1 MSTNNLDF
9 KGMIEANYNVLSNL
23 EASIQGFFRK
33 FEDIDTKIV
42 EKETAF
48 INAKQEFKT
57 LIEEYRNTLDQV
69 REDFNLAV
77 AKEQKEFIEIANSNT
92 EKILKTKE
100 EELKQK
106 LEAEEHNIILKV
118 KNLLEAMENF
128 EDNINSKVADTIKN
142 LPVLLEEEKD
152 LIINKNLADIKE
164 TSKSLKESIED
175 YRKILEQEL
184 ESYKNRLIEEV
195 KECKYTLK
203 SSVEDI
209 KEVAEDIKAEN
220 ITLNKNR
227 SSLEADYRKVNNSLE
242 NVTKSTNNLVKGIN
256 NVKYTF
262 IINKIYILLFSLLNS
277 LFILRIIVP
286 QKWQIN
292 FLGNKTLWTL
302 IILASLLI
310 ILATGDF
317 IYRVIFP
324 TIVNFWEKIFNLIFT
339 TSSDEEAED

>member
-48 INAKQEFKT
+48 INAKQEFKE
-57 LIEEYRNTLDQV
+57 LIEDYRSTLDQA
-69 REDFNLAV
+69 REDFNLAL

-106 LEAEEHNIILKV
+106 LDLEENKILLKT
-118 KNLLEAMENF
+118 KTLLEAMESF
-128 EDNINSKVADTIKN
+128 QENINSKVADTIKN

>member
-1 MSTNNLDF
+1 MSNLDF

-57 LIEEYRNTLDQV
+57 LIEEYRSTLDQV
-69 REDFNLAV
+69 REDFNLAIS
-77 AKEQKEFIEIANSNT
+77 KEHQNFIEVANANT

-100 EELKQK
+100 DELKQK
-106 LEAEEHNIILKV
+106 LDLEENKIILKA
-118 KNLLEAMENF
+118 KDLLEAMESF
-128 EDNINSKVADTIKN
+128 QENINSKILDTIKN

-164 TSKSLKESIED
+164 TSKSLQASIED

-184 ESYKNRLIEEV
+184 EAYKNRLVEEV

-203 SSVEDI
+203 SSVEAI

-220 ITLNKNR
+220 IILNKNR
-227 SSLEADYRKVNNSLE
+227 SNLEADYQKVNNSLE
-242 NVTKSTNNLVKGIN
+242 NVTKSTNNLAKSIN
-256 NVKYTF
+256 NIKYTF
-262 IINKIYILLFSLLNS
+262 IINKIYIFLFSLLNS
-277 LFILRIIVP
+277 IFILRIIVP
-286 QKWQIN
+286 QEWSIN
-292 FLGNKTLWTL
+292 FYGEKTRWTL
-302 IILASLLI
+302 IIVASLLI
-310 ILATGDF
+310 IVAICDF
-317 IYRVIFP
+317 MYR
-324 TIVNFWEKIFNLIFT
+324 TILPILSSLWEKICNFLFT
-339 TSSDEEAED
+339 SEEEAEED

>member
-1 MSTNNLDF
+1 MSNLDF
-9 KGMIEANYNVLSNL
+9 RGMIEANYNVLSNL

-48 INAKQEFKT
+48 INAKQEFKE
-57 LIEEYRNTLDQV
+57 LIEDYRSTLDQV

-77 AKEQKEFIEIANSNT
+77 AKEHQNFVEVANANT

-106 LEAEEHNIILKV
+106 LDLEENKILLKT
-118 KNLLEAMENF
+118 KTLLEAMENF
-128 EDNINSKVADTIKN
+128 NSNISIKIADTIKN
-142 LPVLLEEEKD
+142 LPVELDNQKD
-152 LIINKNLADIKE
+152 LYINKALENIKE
-164 TSKSLKESIED
+164 TSKTLQSNIED

-184 ESYKNRLIEEV
+184 ESYKNTLIEEV

-220 ITLNKNR
+220 SNIIKNR
-227 SSLEADYRKVNNSLE
+227 SNLEADYRKVNNSLE
-242 NVTKSTNNLVKGIN
+242 NVTKSTNNLAKGIN
-256 NVKYTF
+256 NIKYTF
-262 IINKIYILLFSLLNS
+262 VINKIYILLFSLLNP

-286 QKWQIN
+286 QEWSIN
-292 FLGNKTLWTL
+292 FYGEKTRWTL
-302 IILASLLI
+302 IIVASLLI
-310 ILATGDF
+310 IVAICDF
-317 IYRVIFP
+317 MYR
-324 TIVNFWEKIFNLIFT
+324 TILPILSNLWEKICNFLF

>member
-1 MSTNNLDF
+1 MSNLDF

-57 LIEEYRNTLDQV
+57 LIEEYRSTLDQA
-69 REDFNLAV
+69 REDFNLAL

-92 EKILKTKE
+92 EKILKNKE

-106 LEAEEHNIILKV
+106 LDLEENKILLKT
-118 KNLLEAMENF
+118 KTLLEAMESF
-128 EDNINSKVADTIKN
+128 QENINSKILDTIKN

-164 TSKSLKESIED
+164 TSNTLKSSIED

-184 ESYKNRLIEEV
+184 ESYKNRLVEEV

-203 SSVEDI
+203 ESVEDI
-209 KEVAEDIKAEN
+209 KEVAENIKAEN

-227 SSLEADYRKVNNSLE
+227 SNLEADYQKVNNSLE

-256 NVKYTF
+256 NIKYTF

-292 FLGNKTLWTL
+292 FLGTKTLWTL
-302 IILASLLI
+302 IVIASLLI
-310 ILATGDF
+310 IVAIGDF

-324 TIVNFWEKIFNLIFT
+324 TIVNVWEKIINIFF

>member
-1 MSTNNLDF
+1 MSNNLDF

-57 LIEEYRNTLDQV
+57 IIEEYRSTLDQV

-77 AKEQKEFIEIANSNT
+77 AKEQKEFIEVANTNT
-92 EKILKTKE
+92 EKILKGKE

-106 LEAEEHNIILKV
+106 LEQEEHKILLKT
-118 KNLLEAMENF
+118 KTLLEAMEDF
-128 EDNINSKVADTIKN
+128 QENINSKVADTIKN
-142 LPVLLEEEKD
+142 LPVELENQKD
-152 LIINKNLADIKE
+152 LYINKALENIKE
-164 TSKSLKESIED
+164 TSKSLQANIED

-184 ESYKNRLIEEV
+184 EIYKNRLVEEV

-203 SSVEDI
+203 ESVEDI

-227 SSLEADYRKVNNSLE
+227 SNLEADYRKVNNSLE

-277 LFILRIIVP
+277 IFILRIIVP
-286 QKWQIN
+286 QKWETN
-292 FLGNKTLWTL
+292 FLGTKTLWTL
-302 IILASLLI
+302 IIIASLLI

-324 TIVNFWEKIFNLIFT
+324 IIINVWKKIINIFFT
-339 TSSDEEAED
+339 FEDEAKED

>member
-1 MSTNNLDF
+1 
-9 KGMIEANYNVLSNL
+9 MIEANYNVLSNL
-23 EASIQGFFRK
+23 EANIQAFFK
-33 FEDIDTKIV
+33 TFENVDTKII

-48 INAKQEFKT
+48 ANAKQEFKE
-57 LIEEYRNTLDQV
+57 LIEDYRTILENT
-69 REDFNLAV
+69 REEFKKALTS
-77 AKEQKEFIEIANSNT
+77 EQQEFIEVVNT
-92 EKILKTKE
+92 NTNKMLEIKE

-142 LPVLLEEEKD
+142 LPILLEEEKD

-184 ESYKNRLIEEV
+184 ESYKNRLVEEV

-227 SSLEADYRKVNNSLE
+227 SNLEADYRKVNNSLE
-242 NVTKSTNNLVKGIN
+242 NVTKSTNNLAKGIN
-256 NVKYTF
+256 NIKYTF
-262 IINKIYILLFSLLNS
+262 VINKIYILLFSLLNP

-286 QKWQIN
+286 QEWSIN
-292 FLGNKTLWTL
+292 FYGEKTRWTL
-302 IILASLLI
+302 IIVASLLI
-310 ILATGDF
+310 IVAICDF
-317 IYRVIFP
+317 MYR
-324 TIVNFWEKIFNLIFT
+324 TILPILSNLWEKICNFLFT
-339 TSSDEEAED
+339 SDEEAEED

>member
-23 EASIQGFFRK
+23 EANIQAFFK
-33 FEDIDTKIV
+33 TFENVDTKIV

-48 INAKQEFKT
+48 ANAKQEFKE
-57 LIEEYRNTLDQV
+57 LIEDYKTILENT
-69 REDFNLAV
+69 REEFKKALTS
-77 AKEQKEFIEIANSNT
+77 EQQEFIEVVNANTNKVL
-92 EKILKTKE
+92 EIKE

-106 LEAEEHNIILKV
+106 LELEENKIILKA
-118 KNLLEAMENF
+118 KDLLEAMENF
-128 EDNINSKVADTIKN
+128 QENINFKIVDTIKN
-142 LPVLLEEEKD
+142 LPEALEEEKD
-152 LIINKNLADIKE
+152 LIINKTLENIKE
-164 TSKSLKESIED
+164 TSKTLQSNIED

-184 ESYKNRLIEEV
+184 ESYKNTLIEEV

-256 NVKYTF
+256 NIKYTF
-262 IINKIYILLFSLLNS
+262 VINKIYILLFSLLNS
-277 LFILRIIVP
+277 IFILRIIVP
-286 QKWQIN
+286 QKWEIN

-302 IILASLLI
+302 IVIASLLI
-310 ILATGDF
+310 IVAIGDF

-324 TIVNFWEKIFNLIFT
+324 TIVNVWEKIINIFFT
-339 TSSDEEAED
+339 FEDEAKED

>member
-23 EASIQGFFRK
+23 EANIQAFFK
-33 FEDIDTKIV
+33 TFENVDSKII

-48 INAKQEFKT
+48 ANAKQEFKE
-57 LIEEYRNTLDQV
+57 LIEDYKTILENT
-69 REDFNLAV
+69 REEFKKALTS
-77 AKEQKEFIEIANSNT
+77 EQQEFIEVVNT
-92 EKILKTKE
+92 NTNKILEIKE

-142 LPVLLEEEKD
+142 LPVLLENEKD
-152 LIINKNLADIKE
+152 LIINKTLADIKE
-164 TSKSLKESIED
+164 TSNTLKSSIED

-184 ESYKNRLIEEV
+184 ESYKNRLVEEV

-203 SSVEDI
+203 ESVEDI

-227 SSLEADYRKVNNSLE
+227 SNLEADYRKVNNSLE
-242 NVTKSTNNLVKGIN
+242 NVTKSTSSLVKSIN
-256 NVKYTF
+256 NIKYTF

-277 LFILRIIVP
+277 IFILRIIVP

-302 IILASLLI
+302 IIIASLLI

-324 TIVNFWEKIFNLIFT
+324 TIVNVWEKIINIFFT
-339 TSSDEEAED
+339 FEDEAKED

>member
-1 MSTNNLDF
+1 MSTNLDF

-23 EASIQGFFRK
+23 EANIQAFFK
-33 FEDIDTKIV
+33 TFENVDTKIV

-48 INAKQEFKT
+48 INAKQEFKE
-57 LIEEYRNTLDQV
+57 LIEDYRTILENT
-69 REDFNLAV
+69 REEFKKALIS
-77 AKEQKEFIEIANSNT
+77 EQQEFIEVVNT
-92 EKILKTKE
+92 NTNKILETKE

-106 LEAEEHNIILKV
+106 LEAEEHNIILKT
-118 KNLLEAMENF
+118 NTLLEAMEGF
-128 EDNINSKVADTIKN
+128 QENINSKILDTIKN
-142 LPVLLEEEKD
+142 LPVLLENEKD
-152 LIINKNLADIKE
+152 LIINKTLTDIEK
-164 TSKSLKESIED
+164 TSNTLKSNIED

-203 SSVEDI
+203 SSIKDI

-242 NVTKSTNNLVKGIN
+242 NVTKSTNNLIKGIN
-256 NVKYTF
+256 NIKYTF

-277 LFILRIIVP
+277 IFILRIIVP
-286 QKWQIN
+286 QKWEIN
-292 FLGNKTLWTL
+292 FLGTKTLWTL
-302 IILASLLI
+302 IILATSLI
-310 ILATGDF
+310 VVAVGDF

-324 TIVNFWEKIFNLIFT
+324 ILLSIWEKICNFLF

>member
-1 MSTNNLDF
+1 MSNLDF
-9 KGMIEANYNVLSNL
+9 RGMIEANYNVLSNL

-48 INAKQEFKT
+48 INAKQEFKE
-57 LIEEYRNTLDQV
+57 LIEDYRSTLDQA
-69 REDFNLAV
+69 REDFNLAL

-118 KNLLEAMENF
+118 KNLLEAMGNF

-142 LPVLLEEEKD
+142 LPVALEEEKE

-164 TSKSLKESIED
+164 TSKSLQASIED

-184 ESYKNRLIEEV
+184 ETYKNRLVEEV
-195 KECKYTLK
+195 KECKYTLRE
-203 SSVEDI
+203 SVEDV
-209 KEVAEDIKAEN
+209 KEIAEDIKKEN
-220 ITLNKNR
+220 ISLNKNR
-227 SSLEADYRKVNNSLE
+227 SNLEADYKKVNNSLE

-262 IINKIYILLFSLLNS
+262 VINKIYILLFSLLNS
-277 LFILRIIVP
+277 IFILRIIVP
-286 QKWQIN
+286 QKWEIN
-292 FLGNKTLWTL
+292 FLGTKTLWTL
-302 IILASLLI
+302 IIIASLLI

-324 TIVNFWEKIFNLIFT
+324 TIVNVWEKIINIFFT
-339 TSSDEEAED
+339 FEDEAKED

>member
-1 MSTNNLDF
+1 MSNLDF

-48 INAKQEFKT
+48 INAKQEFKE
-57 LIEEYRNTLDQV
+57 LIEDYRSTLDQA
-69 REDFNLAV
+69 REDFNLAL
-77 AKEQKEFIEIANSNT
+77 AKEKKEFIEIANSNT

-142 LPVLLEEEKD
+142 LPVELDNQKD
-152 LIINKNLADIKE
+152 LYINKALENIKE
-164 TSKSLKESIED
+164 TSKTLQANIED
-175 YRKILEQEL
+175 YRKILEQEI
-184 ESYKNRLIEEV
+184 ESYKNRLVEEV

-203 SSVEDI
+203 ESVEDI

-242 NVTKSTNNLVKGIN
+242 NVTKSTSSLVKSIN
-256 NVKYTF
+256 NIKYTF

-277 LFILRIIVP
+277 IFILRIIVP

-302 IILASLLI
+302 IVIASLLI
-310 ILATGDF
+310 IVGIGDF

-324 TIVNFWEKIFNLIFT
+324 TIVNVWEKIFNLIFT